1 MVALYYGVVPTKV
14 RKTPRDLAQT
24 SIYATLHQHRTLRCG
39 GERRRRRVS
48 GAFRTNHRRAMGELY
63 QVKGDGP
70 NQPGPDGAPVHRR
83 QGVVHP
89 RTRGI
94 LTDEYMHGGTI
105 GTTINRSMCLPGLR
119 TFRDPNRPLSK
130 SSLRCGCCTIFWS
143 SGKLRHRTRR
153 IPFAVQS
160 MWSRKARRP
169 SGVAKTPKRCSIQF
183 QRIRCPV
190 YGT

>member
-105 GTTINRSMCLPGLR
+105 GTTINHL
-119 TFRDPNRPLSK
+119 
-130 SSLRCGCCTIFWS
+130 
-143 SGKLRHRTRR
+143 
-153 IPFAVQS
+153 
-160 MWSRKARRP
+160 
-169 SGVAKTPKRCSIQF
+169 VAWRA
-183 QRIRCPV
+183 
-190 YGT
+190 

>member
-83 QGVVHP
+83 QGVVHRWHMRESETRAEDSAWP
-89 RTRGI
+89 RIVKRV
-94 LTDEYMHGGTI
+94 
-105 GTTINRSMCLPGLR
+105 
-119 TFRDPNRPLSK
+119 LSHMRLF
-130 SSLRCGCCTIFWS
+130 S
-143 SGKLRHRTRR
+143 
-153 IPFAVQS
+153 
-160 MWSRKARRP
+160 P
-169 SGVAKTPKRCSIQF
+169 SGRRNRQERGCSGNRERLVRRLRQPAF
-183 QRIRCPV
+183 R
-190 YGT
+190 

>member
-105 GTTINRSMCLPGLR
+105 GTTINHLVEG
-119 TFRDPNRPLSK
+119 FVK
-130 SSLRCGCCTIFWS
+130 S
-143 SGKLRHRTRR
+143 KLR
-153 IPFAVQS
+153 
-160 MWSRKARRP
+160 P
-169 SGVAKTPKRCSIQF
+169 SNCRVACGSTASAPRSAN
-183 QRIRCPV
+183 RVRGLPDV
-190 YGT
+190 